1 MEDDLGSEEGHMRS
15 RLHVEVVDAVVIV
28 MMFIGRH
35 CLGLDLDLGLDL
47 PCELDHTHDLAHLQ
61 GEEVPDQR
69 VHEDNVVDV
78 VPVTVV
84 MTRRVQTGVGVIID
98 IKSYVV
104 VEEWDGNMSFTKCQP
119 RYHPFSC
126 IGKRDLAEYRSD

>member
-1 MEDDLGSEEGHMRS
+1 MEDDLGSEEGHMRN
-15 RLHVEVVDAVVIV
+15 RLHVEAVDAVVIV

-35 CLGLDLDLGLDL
+35 CLDLDL
-47 PCELDHTHDLAHLQ
+47 PFELDHIHDLARLQ
-61 GEEVPDQR
+61 DEEVPGQR

-84 MTRRVQTGVGVIID
+84 MTRPVQTEVGVIIG
-98 IKSYVV
+98 IKGYVV
-104 VEEWDGNMSFTKCQP
+104 MEEWDGNMSFTKCQP